1 MISTSLIPIETIGTR
16 ILLIRGQKVMLD
28 TDLAD
33 LYGVPVKSLNQ
44 ALRRNKRRFPTDF
57 AFQLTRQEMSH
68 SSRSQIVTLK
78 RGHNIKYRQ
87 FAFTEQGV
95 AMLSSVLHSPRA
107 IQVNIAI
114 MRAFVKLRQWLASH
128 ADLARKLEEMEKEYD
143 ENFRTIFEAIRA
155 LTTPALPKNRRK
167 IGFKLE
173 GVRTQ
178 SN

>member
-1 MISTSLIPIETIGTR
+1 MTASSLIPIETIGTR

-28 TDLAD
+28 TDLAE
-33 LYGVPVKSLNQ
+33 LYRVPVKTLNQ
-44 ALRRNKRRFPTDF
+44 AVRRNKKRFPKDF
-57 AFQLTRQEMSH
+57 VFQLTRQEMSH

-114 MRAFVKLRQWLASH
+114 MRAFVQLRQWLSSH
-128 ADLARKLEEMEKEYD
+128 ADLARKLEEMEQRYD

-155 LTTPALPKNRRK
+155 LMTPEVPEKK
-167 IGFKLE
+167 GTIGFRLE
-173 GVRTQ
+173 
-178 SN
+178 